1 MKSAL
6 SAYPTC
12 WQPLNWGVFEET
24 LQLLAKE
31 RNPSALNSHTAIIE
45 VSLDCVEAFRRR
57 QVPASARGAAPAL
70 PPLFLGAEGDKNGRA
85 VVKRCARWAAV
96 TWARRGEAA
105 LCGDEIQTN
114 VCMVMSRVVGESLE
128 AFALAGGERR
138 AAVLEGCQL
147 AAVELESHGEV
158 VGDGGGAEMT
168 ARCRAAMLRPLLGRS
183 FFPTLAEVLLHN
195 MPTEESGGVEV
206 DLLRS
211 MLSRHAAGRE
221 AEGRANA
228 GRTRVGGK
236 KGRASEIDAC
246 AMLRADM
253 VT

>member
-12 WQPLNWGVFEET
+12 WQPLNWREFEET

-31 RNPSALNSHTAIIE
+31 RNPSALNAHTAVIE
-45 VSLDCVEAFRRR
+45 VLLDCVASFRRR
-57 QVPASARGAAPAL
+57 RVPANALGSAPAL
-70 PPLFLGAEGDKNGRA
+70 PPLFLGAGGDKNGRA
-85 VVKRCARWAAV
+85 VVKKCARWAAM
-96 TWARRGEAA
+96 TWARRGETA
-105 LCGDEIQTN
+105 LGGDEIQTN
-114 VCMVMSRVVGESLE
+114 VCMMTSRVVGESLE

-168 ARCRAAMLRPLLGRS
+168 ARCRAAMLRPLWGRP
-183 FFPTLAEVLLHN
+183 FFPTLAEVLLQY
-195 MPTEESGGVEV
+195 MPTEELGGVEV

-228 GRTRVGGK
+228 GRTGVGGR
-236 KGRASEIDAC
+236 KGRASEVNVC
-246 AMLRADM
+246 AILRADM
-253 VT
+253 GT